1 MTTDEAPELKAA
13 TSELHEH
20 LPLDPAQFYGSAE
33 GADLPSGVNPD
44 EAQVLERLG
53 QPPFP
58 KSKFPFVGFLAGVYE
73 HVSQRAASMVAPS
86 SPTETETVP
95 TDTICS

>member
-33 GADLPSGVNPD
+33 DADLPSGVNPE

-73 HVSQRAASMVAPS
+73 HVSQRAASMVAPP
-86 SPTETETVP
+86 SPAETETVP